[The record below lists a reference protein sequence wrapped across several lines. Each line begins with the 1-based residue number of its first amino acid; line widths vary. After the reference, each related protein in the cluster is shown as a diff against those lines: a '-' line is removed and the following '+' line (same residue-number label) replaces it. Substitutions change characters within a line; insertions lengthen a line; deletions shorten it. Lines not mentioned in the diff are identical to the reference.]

1 MSDQNESRELVLSV
15 VNEVSKIVSQM
26 AGIQLGPRQVVM
38 VENRLKARM
47 VKMGIKDFN
56 AYLKHLK
63 AHQEEE
69 SQALLSL
76 MTTHHTYFFREFS
89 HFEFLLNKG
98 LDSLIQK
105 AKQRGDNK
113 IRVWS
118 AAASRGQE
126 AYSLAMFFKF
136 HLAHSNS
143 GVDFEI
149 WGTDVDPESINHAK
163 NAVYKAEELKQSPAM
178 YIGDNWIRGRGDVKD
193 FSKLKENLRSKCQF
207 TTANLLK
214 PEPFLNGRMF
224 DVVFCRN
231 VFIYFNQEQ
240 IKHCSEQILKHLD
253 PDGFFFLG
261 VSETL
266 NGLDL
271 KVTSS
276 GPSVYQHP
284 RPVQTFKAPPKKQ
297 VPMSIPQDKRPIE
310 VLCVDDSK
318 AILTLLKGILTKEN
332 GFVVKAVANNGLEAI
347 EKIKNEKFDV
357 ITLDMHMPELDGV
370 GFLEKSKDMKR
381 PPVIVV
387 SSINRDDTSIAQKA
401 LSLGALDYV
410 EKPSLENIAQ
420 ASNEI
425 RSKLKMAMSLA
436 KSDVPPVQATTT
448 PLTSSSNRV
457 PSKPAPVASL
467 AKTSPVLSSV
477 SVASAAPSVSS
488 GKKKVLIVDDS
499 KTIRQ
504 LLMKILSEDP
514 GLQVVA
520 EAEGPLEVEK
530 LIEKH
535 RPDVITLDI
544 HMPDMDGVTLLKKI
558 QPKYKIPTVMISSIS
573 KEEGRQVLD
582 ALEAGAIDYIQK
594 PSMTDLREVA
604 SQIRDRIKTAANA
617 KVRSRRS
624 ANRKTN
630 TSIAVDKNSLIIIGS
645 STGGTEAVRE
655 VLQNMP
661 NEIPPILVVQH
672 IPPVFSAAFANRLND
687 LFPFDVKEAANGDE
701 VLPNR
706 VLVAPGGKQMG
717 VKAMKDKL
725 VIVITDDPPVN
736 RHKPSVDYMYQSVG
750 QLGSKKVVA
759 AILTGMG
766 ADGAR
771 EMKKLR
777 DMGIKTIAQD
787 KDSCVVF
794 GMPQAAIQQGGVD
807 HVLPL
812 DQIGSKIIELCGQF
826 SKAKKAA

>member
-1 MSDQNESRELVLSV
+1 MSGENESRDLVLSV

-26 AGIQLGPRQVVM
+26 AGIQLGSRQVVM

-47 VKMGIKDFN
+47 VKMGIKDFDT
-56 AYLKHLK
+56 YLKHLK

-105 AKQRGDNK
+105 AKKRGDNK
-113 IRVWS
+113 IRIWS
-118 AAASRGQE
+118 AASSRGQE

-136 HLAHSNS
+136 HLAHSKS

-149 WGTDVDPESINHAK
+149 WGTDVDPESVNHAK

-178 YIGDNWIRGRGDVKD
+178 YIGDNWVRGRGDVKD
-193 FSKLKENLRSKCQF
+193 FSKLKEDLRSKCQF
-207 TTANLLK
+207 TTLNLLK
-214 PEPFLNGRMF
+214 PESFLNGRTF

-240 IKHCSEQILKHLD
+240 IKHCSEQIIKHLD

-271 KVTSS
+271 KVSSS

-284 RPVQTFKAPPKKQ
+284 RPVQTFKTPPKKQ
-297 VPMSIPQDKRPIE
+297 VPMSIPQEKRPIE

-318 AILTLLKGILTKEN
+318 AILTLLNGILTKDS
-332 GFVVKAVANNGLEAI
+332 GFVVKATASNGLEAI

-370 GFLEKSKDMKR
+370 GFLEKTKDMKR

-401 LSLGALDYV
+401 LQLGAIDYV

-425 RSKLKMAMSLA
+425 RSKLKMAMSLS
-436 KSDVPPVQATTT
+436 KSDVSVVSASTTSSVSS
-448 PLTSSSNRV
+448 PSTSSS
-457 PSKPAPVASL
+457 VASS
-467 AKTSPVLSSV
+467 AVVAVGPATST
-477 SVASAAPSVSS
+477 A
-488 GKKKVLIVDDS
+488 KKKVLIVDDS

-504 LLMKILSEDP
+504 LLIKILSEDP

-594 PSMTDLREVA
+594 PSMNDLREVA

-617 KVRSRRS
+617 KIRSRRTVT
-624 ANRKTN
+624 RKT
-630 TSIAVDKNSLIIIGS
+630 TTPGVVDKNSLILIGS

-655 VLQNMP
+655 VLQALP
-661 NEIPPILVVQH
+661 NEIPPILIVQH

-687 LFPFDVKEAANGDE
+687 LFPFEVKEAAHGDE

-706 VLVAPGGKQMG
+706 VLIAPGGKQMG
-717 VKAMKDKL
+717 VKAVKDKL
-725 VIVITDDPPVN
+725 VIVITDDAPVN
-736 RHKPSVDYMYQSVG
+736 RHKPSVDYMYQSVA

-771 EMKKLR
+771 EMKKLK

-812 DQIGSKIIELCGQF
+812 DQIGSKIVELCSQF
-826 SKAKKAA
+826 GKTSKKAA

>member
-15 VNEVSKIVSQM
+15 VEEVSKIVSQM

-63 AHQEEE
+63 THQEEE

-98 LDSLIQK
+98 LDALIQK

-113 IRVWS
+113 IRIWS

-149 WGTDVDPESINHAK
+149 WGTDVDPESVNHAK

-178 YIGDNWIRGRGDVKD
+178 YIGDNWVRGRGDVKD
-193 FSKLKENLRSKCQF
+193 FSKLKENLRSKCHF
-207 TTANLLK
+207 STLNLLK
-214 PEPFLNGRMF
+214 PESFLNGKTF

-240 IKHCSEQILKHLD
+240 IKQCSEQILKHLD

-271 KVTSS
+271 KVSSS

-284 RPVQTFKAPPKKQ
+284 RPVQTFKVPPKKQ
-297 VPMSIPQDKRPIE
+297 VPMSIPQEKRPIE

-318 AILTLLKGILTKEN
+318 AILTLLNGILTKDN
-332 GFVVKAVANNGLEAI
+332 GFVVKATASNGLEAI

-370 GFLEKSKDMKR
+370 GFLEKTKDMKR

-401 LSLGALDYV
+401 LGLGALDYV

-425 RSKLKMAMSLA
+425 RSKLKMAMATA
-436 KSDVPPVQATTT
+436 KSDVGPIVA
-448 PLTSSSNRV
+448 NIA
-457 PSKPAPVASL
+457 PAPAST
-467 AKTSPVLSSV
+467 AAPTSLSNTVPVRPA
-477 SVASAAPSVSS
+477 SVASASATVTPVAQ

-504 LLMKILSEDP
+504 LLVKILSEDP

-535 RPDVITLDI
+535 KPDVITLDI

-594 PSMTDLREVA
+594 PSMNDLREVA

-617 KVRSRRS
+617 KIRSRKTVT
-624 ANRKTN
+624 RKS
-630 TSIAVDKNSLIIIGS
+630 TSLVVDKNSLIVIGS

-655 VLQNMP
+655 VLQTLP
-661 NEIPPILVVQH
+661 NELPPILIVQH

-687 LFPFDVKEAANGDE
+687 LFPFEVKEAANGDE

-706 VLVAPGGKQMG
+706 VLIAPGGKQMG

-725 VIVITDDPPVN
+725 VVVINDDGPVN
-736 RHKPSVDYMYQSVG
+736 RHKPSVDYMFQSVG

-777 DMGIKTIAQD
+777 DSGIKTIAQD

-812 DQIGSKIIELCGQF
+812 DQIGHKIMEICSQF
-826 SKAKKAA
+826 GKAKKAA

>member
-15 VNEVSKIVSQM
+15 VEEVSKIVSQM

-63 AHQEEE
+63 SHQEEE

-98 LDSLIQK
+98 LDALIQK

-113 IRVWS
+113 IRIWS
-118 AAASRGQE
+118 AASSRGQE

-136 HLAHSNS
+136 HLSHSNS

-149 WGTDVDPESINHAK
+149 WGTDVDPESVNHAQ

-178 YIGDNWIRGRGDVKD
+178 YIGDNWIRGKGDVKD
-193 FSKLKENLRSKCQF
+193 FSKLKENLRSKCHF
-207 TTANLLK
+207 STLNLLK
-214 PEPFLNGRMF
+214 PDSFLNGKTF

-240 IKHCSEQILKHLD
+240 IKSCSEQILKHLD

-271 KVTSS
+271 KVASS

-284 RPVQTFKAPPKKQ
+284 KPVQTFKAPPKKQ
-297 VPMSIPQDKRPIE
+297 IPMSIPQEKRPIE

-318 AILTLLKGILTKEN
+318 AILTLLNGILTKDN
-332 GFVVKAVANNGLEAI
+332 GFVVKATASNGLEAI

-370 GFLEKSKDMKR
+370 GFLEKTKDMKR

-401 LSLGALDYV
+401 MGLGALDYV

-436 KSDVPPVQATTT
+436 KSDVPPVVATMGSVSTSSPAPSSVSASRLSSAAST
-448 PLTSSSNRV
+448 KSSVISTSSST
-457 PSKPAPVASL
+457 A
-467 AKTSPVLSSV
+467 
-477 SVASAAPSVSS
+477 
-488 GKKKVLIVDDS
+488 KKKVLIVDDS

-504 LLMKILSEDP
+504 LLVKILSEDP

-535 RPDVITLDI
+535 KPDVITLDI

-594 PSMTDLREVA
+594 PSMNDLREVA

-617 KVRSRRS
+617 KVRSRKTVT
-624 ANRKTN
+624 RKS
-630 TSIAVDKNSLIIIGS
+630 TSTATDKTSLILIGS

-655 VLQNMP
+655 VLQALP
-661 NEIPPILVVQH
+661 NEIPPILIVQH

-687 LFPFDVKEAANGDE
+687 LFPFEVKEAANGDE
-701 VLPNR
+701 VIPNR
-706 VLVAPGGKQMG
+706 VLIAPGGKQMG

-725 VIVITDDPPVN
+725 IVVITDDAPVN
-736 RHKPSVDYMYQSVG
+736 RHKPSVDYMYQSVS

-771 EMKKLR
+771 EMKRLR

-812 DQIGSKIIELCGQF
+812 DQIGHKIVELCSQF
-826 SKAKKAA
+826 GSAKKAA

>member
-1 MSDQNESRELVLSV
+1 MSEKTESRELVLSV
-15 VNEVSKIVSQM
+15 VGEVSKIVSQM

-47 VKMGIKDFN
+47 VKIGIKDFN
-56 AYLKHLK
+56 AYLNHLK
-63 AHQEEE
+63 NHQEEE

-113 IRVWS
+113 IRIWS

-163 NAVYKAEELKQSPAM
+163 NAVYKAEELKQS

-193 FSKLKENLRSKCQF
+193 FSKLKDGLRSKCHF
-207 TTANLLK
+207 STANLLK
-214 PEPFLNGRMF
+214 PESFLNGKMF

-231 VFIYFNQEQ
+231 VFIYFNQDQ
-240 IKHCSEQILKHLD
+240 IKQCSEQILKHLD

-266 NGLDL
+266 NGLDM
-271 KVTSS
+271 KISNS

-284 RPVQTFKAPPKKQ
+284 RPVQTFKSPPKKQ
-297 VPMSIPQDKRPIE
+297 IPMSIPQEKRPIE

-318 AILTLLKGILTKEN
+318 AILTLLGGILTKEN
-332 GFVVKAVANNGLEAI
+332 GFIVKATAKNGVEAL
-347 EKIKNEKFDV
+347 EKIKTEKFDV
-357 ITLDMHMPELDGV
+357 ITLDMHMPELDGI
-370 GFLEKSKDMKR
+370 GFLESSKNLKR

-401 LSLGALDYV
+401 LQLGALDYV

-425 RSKLKMAMSLA
+425 RSKLKMALSLA
-436 KSDVPPVQATTT
+436 KNDVSAVAPIATPIANPVV
-448 PLTSSSNRV
+448 S
-457 PSKPAPVASL
+457 PAPAV
-467 AKTSPVLSSV
+467 VV
-477 SVASAAPSVSS
+477 
-488 GKKKVLIVDDS
+488 KKKVLIVDDS

-504 LLMKILSEDP
+504 LLNKILSEDP
-514 GLQVVA
+514 MLEVVA
-520 EAEGPLEVEK
+520 EAEGPLEVER

-544 HMPDMDGVTLLKKI
+544 HMPDMDGVTLLKRI
-558 QPKYKIPTVMISSIS
+558 HPKYKIPTVMISSIS
-573 KEEGRQVLD
+573 KEEGSHVLD

-604 SQIRDRIKTAANA
+604 AQIRDRIKTAANA
-617 KVRSRRS
+617 KVRSRRTVVKK
-624 ANRKTN
+624 A
-630 TSIAVDKNSLIIIGS
+630 TSSLSMAVDKNSLIVIGS

-655 VLQNMP
+655 VLQTLP
-661 NEIPPILVVQH
+661 GEIPPILIVQH

-687 LFPFDVKEAANGDE
+687 LFPFEVKEAAHGDE
-701 VLPNR
+701 VTPNR
-706 VLVAPGGKQMG
+706 VLIAPGGKQMG
-717 VKAMKDKL
+717 VKALKDKL
-725 VIVITDDPPVN
+725 IVVINDDAPVN
-736 RHKPSVDYMYQSVG
+736 RHKPSVDYMYQSVS
-750 QLGSKKVVA
+750 QMGSKKVVGV
-759 AILTGMG
+759 ILTGMG

-771 EMKKLR
+771 EMKRLH

-807 HVLPL
+807 FVLPL

-826 SKAKKAA
+826 SKPVKKAS

>member
-1 MSDQNESRELVLSV
+1 MSDQIESRELILSV
-15 VNEVSKIVSQM
+15 VEEVSKIVSQM
-26 AGIQLGPRQVVM
+26 AGIQLGPRQIVM

-56 AYLKHLK
+56 SYLKHLK

-98 LDSLIQK
+98 LDALIQK

-149 WGTDVDPESINHAK
+149 WGTDVDPESIVHAK
-163 NAVYKAEELKQSPAM
+163 NAVYKADELKQSPAM
-178 YIGDNWIRGRGDVKD
+178 YIGENWVRGKGDVKD
-193 FSKLKENLRSKCQF
+193 FSKLKENLRSKVNF
-207 TTANLLK
+207 STLNLLK
-214 PEPFLNGRMF
+214 PESFLNGKTF

-231 VFIYFNQEQ
+231 VFIYFNQDQ
-240 IKHCSEQILKHLD
+240 IKHCSEQIIKHLD

-261 VSETL
+261 VSESL
-266 NGLDL
+266 NGLNL
-271 KVTSS
+271 NVSSS

-284 RPVQTFKAPPKKQ
+284 RPVQTFKSPPKKQ
-297 VPMSIPQDKRPIE
+297 VPMSIPQEKRPIE

-318 AILTLLKGILTKEN
+318 AILTLLNGILTKDN
-332 GFVVKAVANNGLEAI
+332 GFIVKATASNGLEAI

-357 ITLDMHMPELDGV
+357 VTLDMHMPELDGI
-370 GFLEKSKDMKR
+370 GFLEKTKDMKR

-401 LSLGALDYV
+401 LQLGALDYV
-410 EKPSLENIAQ
+410 EKPSLENISQ

-425 RSKLKMAMSLA
+425 RSKLKMAITLS
-436 KSDVPPVQATTT
+436 KSDVVAPAVT
-448 PLTSSSNRV
+448 TSSSSI
-457 PSKPAPVASL
+457 PSIRS
-467 AKTSPVLSSV
+467 TS
-477 SVASAAPSVSS
+477 ATTAMIHT
-488 GKKKVLIVDDS
+488 KKKVLIVDDS

-504 LLMKILSEDP
+504 LLVKILSEDP
-514 GLQVVA
+514 LLEVVA
-520 EAEGPLEVEK
+520 ETDKPLEVEK

-535 RPDVITLDI
+535 KPDVITLDI
-544 HMPDMDGVTLLKKI
+544 HMPDMDGVTLLKRI

-582 ALEAGAIDYIQK
+582 ALESGAIDYIQK
-594 PSMTDLREVA
+594 PSMSDLREVA
-604 SQIRDRIKTAANA
+604 GQIRDRIKTAAHA
-617 KVRSRRS
+617 KIRNRRS
-624 ANRKTN
+624 VSRKT
-630 TSIAVDKNSLIIIGS
+630 SASPLVDKQSLIVIGS

-655 VLQNMP
+655 VLQGLP
-661 NEIPPILVVQH
+661 NEIPPILIVQH
-672 IPPVFSAAFANRLND
+672 IPPVFSAAFASRLND
-687 LFPFDVKEAANGDE
+687 LFPFEVKEAAHGDE

-706 VLVAPGGKQMG
+706 VLIAPGGKQMA
-717 VKAMKDKL
+717 VKAANEKL
-725 VIVITDDPPVN
+725 IVVINDDAPVN
-736 RHKPSVDYMYQSVG
+736 RHKPSVDYLFQSVG
-750 QLGSKKVVA
+750 NLGSKKVVSV
-759 AILTGMG
+759 ILTGMG

-777 DMGIKTIAQD
+777 DLGIKTIAQD

-794 GMPQAAIQQGGVD
+794 GMPQAAIQQGAID

-812 DQIGSKIIELCGQF
+812 DQIASKILEICSQF
-826 SKAKKAA
+826 TKVVKKAS

>member
-1 MSDQNESRELVLSV
+1 MSNQNDSRELVLSV
-15 VNEVSKIVSQM
+15 VEEVSKIVSQM

-113 IRVWS
+113 IRIWS

-149 WGTDVDPESINHAK
+149 WGTDVDPESVNHAK

-178 YIGDNWIRGRGDVKD
+178 YIGDNWVRGRGEVKD
-193 FSKLKENLRSKCQF
+193 FSKLKEGLRSKCHF
-207 TTANLLK
+207 TTLNLLK
-214 PEPFLNGRMF
+214 PDSFLSGKTF

-284 RPVQTFKAPPKKQ
+284 RPVQTFKTPPKKQ
-297 VPMSIPQDKRPIE
+297 VPMSIPQEKRPIE

-318 AILTLLKGILTKEN
+318 AILTLLSGILTKDN
-332 GFVVKAVANNGLEAI
+332 GFVVKATASNGLEAI

-370 GFLEKSKDMKR
+370 GFLEKTKDIKR

-401 LSLGALDYV
+401 LGLGALDYV

-436 KSDVPPVQATTT
+436 KSDVAPVVASISPAPASPSISASASLSTKSSAVTSAPTIVAPVVQA
-448 PLTSSSNRV
+448 
-457 PSKPAPVASL
+457 
-467 AKTSPVLSSV
+467 
-477 SVASAAPSVSS
+477 
-488 GKKKVLIVDDS
+488 KKKVLIVDDS

-504 LLMKILSEDP
+504 LLVKILSEDP

-594 PSMTDLREVA
+594 PSMNDLREVA
-604 SQIRDRIKTAANA
+604 SQIRDRIKTAAHA
-617 KVRSRRS
+617 KIRSRKTVT
-624 ANRKTN
+624 RKST
-630 TSIAVDKNSLIIIGS
+630 TSLAVDKNSLIVIGS
-645 STGGTEAVRE
+645 STGGTEAVRD
-655 VLQNMP
+655 VLQCLP
-661 NEIPPILVVQH
+661 NEIPPILIVQH

-687 LFPFDVKEAANGDE
+687 LFPFEVKEAANGDE

-706 VLVAPGGKQMG
+706 VLIAPGGKQMG
-717 VKAMKDKL
+717 VKALKDKL
-725 VIVITDDPPVN
+725 VIVINDDAPVN
-736 RHKPSVDYMYQSVG
+736 RHKPSVDYMYQSVA

-794 GMPQAAIQQGGVD
+794 GMPQAAIQQGAVD
-807 HVLPL
+807 HILPL
-812 DQIGSKIIELCGQF
+812 DQIGHKLMELCSQF
-826 SKAKKAA
+826 DKTTKKAG

>member
-1 MSDQNESRELVLSV
+1 MSEKTESRELVLSV
-15 VNEVSKIVSQM
+15 VDEVSKIVSQM

-47 VKMGIKDFN
+47 VKIGIKDFN
-56 AYLKHLK
+56 SYLKHLK
-63 AHQEEE
+63 THQEEE

-113 IRVWS
+113 IRIWS

-136 HLAHSNS
+136 HLEHSNS

-163 NAVYKAEELKQSPAM
+163 NAVYKADELKQSPAM
-178 YIGDNWIRGRGDVKD
+178 YIGDNWVRGRGDVKD
-193 FSKLKENLRSKCQF
+193 FSKLKEGLRSKCHF
-207 TTANLLK
+207 STANLLK
-214 PEPFLNGRMF
+214 PESFLNGKTF

-231 VFIYFNQEQ
+231 VFIYFNQDQ
-240 IKHCSEQILKHLD
+240 IRHCSEQILKHLD

-266 NGLDL
+266 NGLDM
-271 KVTSS
+271 KVSSS

-297 VPMSIPQDKRPIE
+297 VPMSIPQEKRPIE

-318 AILTLLKGILTKEN
+318 AILTLLNGILTKEN
-332 GFVVKAVANNGLEAI
+332 GFVVKAMAKNGLEAL
-347 EKIKNEKFDV
+347 EKIKTEKFDV
-357 ITLDMHMPELDGV
+357 ITLDMHMPELDGI
-370 GFLEKSKDMKR
+370 GFLESSKDLKR

-401 LSLGALDYV
+401 LQLGALDYV

-425 RSKLKMAMSLA
+425 RSKLKMALSLV
-436 KSDVPPVQATTT
+436 KNDVNPIPTANTIASSAST
-448 PLTSSSNRV
+448 PSSKAQ
-457 PSKPAPVASL
+457 PITALAPAVA
-467 AKTSPVLSSV
+467 A
-477 SVASAAPSVSS
+477 
-488 GKKKVLIVDDS
+488 KKKVLIVDDS

-504 LLMKILSEDP
+504 LLHKILSEDP
-514 GLQVVA
+514 MLEVVA

-558 QPKYKIPTVMISSIS
+558 HPKYKIPTVMISSIS
-573 KEEGRQVLD
+573 KEEGSHVLD

-617 KVRSRRS
+617 KVRSRR
-624 ANRKTN
+624 AVVRKATPAM
-630 TSIAVDKNSLIIIGS
+630 SMAVDKNSLIVIGS

-655 VLQNMP
+655 VLQTLP
-661 NEIPPILVVQH
+661 NEIPPILIVQH

-687 LFPFDVKEAANGDE
+687 LFSFEVKEAAHGDE
-701 VLPNR
+701 VIPNR
-706 VLVAPGGKQMG
+706 VLIAPGGKQMG
-717 VKAMKDKL
+717 VKALKDKL
-725 VIVITDDPPVN
+725 IVVINDDAPVN
-736 RHKPSVDYMYQSVG
+736 RHKPSVDYMYQSVA
-750 QLGSKKVVA
+750 QMGSKKVVGV
-759 AILTGMG
+759 ILTGMG

-771 EMKKLR
+771 EMKRLHE
-777 DMGIKTIAQD
+777 MGIKTIAQD

-807 HVLPL
+807 FVLPL
-812 DQIGSKIIELCGQF
+812 DQIGSKVIELCGQF
-826 SKAKKAA
+826 SRPVKKAS

>member
-15 VNEVSKIVSQM
+15 VEEVSKIVSQM

-47 VKMGIKDFN
+47 VKMGIKDFD

-98 LDSLIQK
+98 LDILIQK

-113 IRVWS
+113 IRIWS

-136 HLAHSNS
+136 HLAHANS

-149 WGTDVDPESINHAK
+149 WGTDVDPESINYAK

-178 YIGDNWIRGRGDVKD
+178 YIDDNWVRGRGEVKD
-193 FSKLKENLRSKCQF
+193 FSKLKDNLRSKCQF
-207 TTANLLK
+207 TTLNLLK
-214 PEPFLNGRMF
+214 PESFLNGKTF

-231 VFIYFNQEQ
+231 VFIYFNQDQ

-266 NGLDL
+266 NGLNL
-271 KVTSS
+271 NISNL

-284 RPVQTFKAPPKKQ
+284 RPVQTFKSPPKKQ
-297 VPMSIPQDKRPIE
+297 VPMSIPQENRPIE

-318 AILTLLKGILTKEN
+318 AILTLLNGILNKEN
-332 GFVVKAVANNGLEAI
+332 GFVVKAIAKNGLEAI
-347 EKIKNEKFDV
+347 EKIKTEKFDV

-401 LSLGALDYV
+401 LQLGALDYV

-425 RSKLKMAMSLA
+425 RAKLKMAMSMV
-436 KSDVPPVQATTT
+436 KSNIPIVTT
-448 PLTSSSNRV
+448 S
-457 PSKPAPVASL
+457 
-467 AKTSPVLSSV
+467 TSPTST
-477 SVASAAPSVSS
+477 A
-488 GKKKVLIVDDS
+488 KKKVLIVDDS

-504 LLMKILSEDP
+504 LLSKILSEDP
-514 GLQVVA
+514 MLQVVA

-594 PSMTDLREVA
+594 PSMSDLREVA
-604 SQIRDRIKTAANA
+604 SQIRDRIKTAADA
-617 KVRSRRS
+617 KVRSRS
-624 ANRKTN
+624 AVSRR
-630 TSIAVDKNSLIIIGS
+630 TSASPLVDKNSLIVIGS

-655 VLQNMP
+655 VLQNLP
-661 NEIPPILVVQH
+661 NEIPPILIVQH

-687 LFPFDVKEAANGDE
+687 MFPFEVKEAANGDE

-706 VLVAPGGKQMG
+706 VLIAPGGKQMG
-717 VKAMKDKL
+717 VKPDKDKL
-725 VIVITDDPPVN
+725 IVVINDDAPVN
-736 RHKPSVDYMYQSVG
+736 RHKPSVDYMYQTVG
-750 QLGSKKVVA
+750 QLGSKKVVSV
-759 AILTGMG
+759 ILTGMG

-794 GMPQAAIQQGGVD
+794 GMPQAAIQLGGVD

-812 DQIGSKIIELCGQF
+812 DHIGSKIIELCSQF
-826 SKAKKAA
+826 SKEKKAA